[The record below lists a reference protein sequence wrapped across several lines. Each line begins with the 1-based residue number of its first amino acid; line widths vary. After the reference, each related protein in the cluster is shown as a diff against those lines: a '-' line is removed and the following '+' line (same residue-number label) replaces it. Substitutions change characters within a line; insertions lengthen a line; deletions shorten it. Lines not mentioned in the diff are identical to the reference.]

1 MFPGFGPAS
10 LRKLLSL
17 PHCKVLWLP
26 WDPFPRTR
34 GSEGPLTGWASSFTE
49 TQTPALRLH
58 QRGLQ
63 PGFAAASPRARP
75 GSGARAPAPGAAP
88 AERDGAAG
96 GAETPPSPAQP
107 HSPLPKTPALPAGA
121 PPPGTSRGERG
132 GLRAP
137 GGPVSPPGPPPLT
150 RGRSCSWGS
159 AAARCS
165 RGNGAAC
172 ARRCGR

>member
-1 MFPGFGPAS
+1 MNVPRLRASFAPKTPLPPTLQSRLAALGPFS
-10 LRKLLSL
+10 PNTRVGGTPHRVGKLL
-17 PHCKVLWLP
+17 PR
-26 WDPFPRTR
+26 DPNS
-34 GSEGPLTGWASSFTE
+34 GY
-49 TQTPALRLH
+49 
-58 QRGLQ
+58 QRGLR
-63 PGFAAASPRARP
+63 PGFAAASPRARS
-75 GSGARAPAPGAAP
+75 GSGTRAPAPGAAP
-88 AERDGAAG
+88 AERDGAAR

-107 HSPLPKTPALPAGA
+107 RSPLPKTPALLAGA

-137 GGPVSPPGPPPLT
+137 GGLVSPLGPASLT

-172 ARRCGR
+172 ARRCGL